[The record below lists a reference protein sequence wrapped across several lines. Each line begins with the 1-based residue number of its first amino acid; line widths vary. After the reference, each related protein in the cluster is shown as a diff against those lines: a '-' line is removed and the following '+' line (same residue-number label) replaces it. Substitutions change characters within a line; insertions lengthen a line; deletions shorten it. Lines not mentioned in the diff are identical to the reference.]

1 MTIMDDAT
9 SLPARG
15 FIRAAATQLQAAG
28 LFTARTAA
36 VTVLTALAPGAPL
49 LLAPVWQR
57 LRGQK
62 DYFHRI
68 EQMHPDTIAQYG
80 VSPAA
85 PEYGGMKR
93 QLDALLARH
102 GQEPATV
109 IVPPPLLAT
118 APATLSRSRTVV
130 MPKPYLEF
138 LSSDD
143 RDVVMTHEA
152 GHLVKRETKHKDL
165 MDVFAHN
172 ARDICRKV
180 SLPVATLLAV
190 TKVAESVIV
199 EQFPRTAETIAQ
211 VTTPLLSMAKTAGA
225 TIAQQ
230 FPRAAEA
237 LTQVASAVLPASTDA
252 MLFNAAF
259 NVIAVLPA
267 VLAAQKYYTRRAEF
281 ASDRFVVDERKEV
294 DGLTHLLLRLETY
307 PDPKRQ
313 ASLPMGALLTKPKLG
328 WQQLKEKL
336 SWSRLTATHPTTAE
350 RIRAAYDYAESQGI
364 RPRLGQQD
372 IWRAN
377 QPPQLTR

>member
-1 MTIMDDAT
+1 MDVNAMA
-9 SLPARG
+9 PAKG
-15 FIRAAATQLQAAG
+15 FIRAAGQHLGDAG
-28 LFTARTAA
+28 LLFTRVASVSAL
-36 VTVLTALAPGAPL
+36 TVLAPGAPL

-68 EQMHPDTIAQYG
+68 EQMHPETVAQYG
-80 VSPAA
+80 VTTSSLD
-85 PEYGGMKR
+85 YGTMKR
-93 QLDALLARH
+93 RLDAMLAKH
-102 GQEPATV
+102 GQEPATI
-109 IVPPPLLAT
+109 IVPPPLLAA

-130 MPKPYLEF
+130 MPKHYLEF
-138 LSSDD
+138 LNAND
-143 RDVVMTHEA
+143 RDVVITHEA
-152 GHLVKRETKHKDL
+152 GHLVKRETRHKDM

-172 ARDICRKV
+172 ARDICRKL
-180 SLPVATLLAV
+180 SLPVATLLAGA
-190 TKVAESVIV
+190 KVAETVIL

-211 VTTPLLSMAKTAGA
+211 ITAPLLATAKMAGT

-237 LTQVASAVLPASTDA
+237 LTQVSATMLPTSPSA

-259 NVIAVLPA
+259 NVIVVLPA
-267 VLAAQKYYTRRAEF
+267 VLAAQKYFTRRAEF

-307 PDPKRQ
+307 PDPNRQ
-313 ASLPMGALLTKPKLG
+313 ASMPMTALLTKPKLG

-350 RIRAAYDYAESQGI
+350 RIRAAYDYAEGQGI
-364 RPRLGQQD
+364 RPRLGRQD
-372 IWRAN
+372 TWRAS
-377 QPPQLTR
+377 QPPHPSL